1 MTDMLQVEDIWAGY
15 GEAIVLEGVSLALDS
30 GSSLALLG
38 RNGMG
43 KSTLLA
49 TLMGATRLQRGRIAF
64 SGQDITRMASHA
76 RARAGLGWVPQ
87 ERDIFP
93 SLTVEENLTVVARP
107 GEWTLERAYEL
118 FPRLQERRSNMGDQL
133 SGGEKQML
141 AMARAL
147 LLNPRLLLLDE
158 PLEGLAPVI
167 AQELLHVVDQL
178 IHESNMTVI
187 LVEQH
192 ARQILPI
199 TQNALV
205 LDRGKVVYSGS
216 SAALLADP
224 EALDNWLGASGQT
237 VTVRTSSAET
247 ELQLTSAETEAASTG
262 HKAVRL
268 IRMEHRAIAAVLNAL
283 LHITDAL
290 EPDWDKANVALLA
303 SLIEYLTQI
312 SNKLHHPK
320 ENQIFAILRS
330 KTRDFD
336 EALDRLAHEH
346 ENTDRAIGALDRA
359 LVGYI
364 QDVTP
369 GGATQL
375 RDAVRRYAKYEW
387 AHMGLEEKQIFPAA
401 LRHFDESDWHAVYE
415 DFLANGD
422 PWSGTDNPYA
432 QLYKRIVALLPT
444 ESTE

>member
-1 MTDMLQVEDIWAGY
+1 MPELLRVDGVWAGY
-15 GEAIVLEGVSLALDS
+15 GGAIVLEGVSLALEA

-43 KSTLLA
+43 KTTLLA
-49 TLMGATRLQRGRIAF
+49 TLMGATRLQRGSIHF
-64 SGQDITRMASHA
+64 SGRDITRLPSHL

-93 SLTVEENLTVVARP
+93 SLSVQENLSVVARP
-107 GEWTLERAYEL
+107 GAWTLERVYAL
-118 FPRLQERRSNMGDQL
+118 FPRLRERRGNMGDQL

-147 LLNPRLLLLDE
+147 VLNPRLLLLDE

-178 IHESNMTVI
+178 IHDGNMAVI

-216 SAALLADP
+216 SAALLADAQ
-224 EALDNWLGASGQT
+224 ALDNWLGASGRT
-237 VTVRTSSAET
+237 TTVRTSSAEA
-247 ELQLTSAETEAASTG
+247 ELRLAADGQAGSG
-262 HKAVRL
+262 PRAVQL
-268 IRMEHRAIAAVLNAL
+268 IRVEHRAIAAVLNAL
-283 LHITDAL
+283 LHITEDLAQ
-290 EPDWDKANVALLA
+290 DWDKADVALLA
-303 SLIEYLTQI
+303 SLIEYLAQV
-312 SNKLHHPK
+312 SNRLHHPK
-320 ENQIFAILRS
+320 EDRIFALLRG
-330 KTRDFD
+330 KAPALD
-336 EALDRLAHEH
+336 AHLDRLQAEH
-346 ENTDRAIGALDRA
+346 AGTERAISRLDRA

-369 GGATQL
+369 GGAQQL
-375 RDAVRRYAKYEW
+375 REAVRQYARYEW
-387 AHMGLEEKQIFPAA
+387 AHMGLEEKQVFPAA
-401 LRHFDESDWHAVYE
+401 LQHLDESDWAGVYQ

-422 PWSGTDNPYA
+422 PWHGADNPYA
-432 QLYKRIVALLPT
+432 QLYKRIVALLPA
-444 ESTE
+444 ESTG